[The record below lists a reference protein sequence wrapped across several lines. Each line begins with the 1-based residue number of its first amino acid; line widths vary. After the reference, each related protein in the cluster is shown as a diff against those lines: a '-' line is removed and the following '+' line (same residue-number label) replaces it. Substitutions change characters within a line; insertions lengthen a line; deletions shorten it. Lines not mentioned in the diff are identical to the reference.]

1 MTFTRRAC
9 RAATAATLL
18 FAATTAA
25 ATATGAAADELKMAL
40 LVPGSVSE
48 EGWNRI
54 GYDALKRVESD
65 LGAKVSYVELQQN
78 PAAFEKAFRDYAAQG
93 YDVILGHGFEFQD
106 SAIDVSYDFPDTVF
120 LISSSA
126 IHEGNVIGLNTDTS
140 QAFYLMGVVAAKL
153 GKKAG
158 LVGGMEIPPIQEA
171 FEGFVN
177 GARSVRPDFP
187 ISEAYIGNFTDT
199 TAAKEAALSMISQG
213 ADFLIPN
220 ASGATVGGYQAV
232 AESGPGIG
240 TFSIFSDYTEVAP
253 QNVLG
258 MYVTDYAAG
267 VSKVVRAIHD
277 GDVPQSNVVFGLK
290 DEDVMQFTFRDDAAN
305 PVSEAIRA
313 EVSAVADRI
322 AAGEIETRSD

>member
-1 MTFTRRAC
+1 MTFTRRAVL
-9 RAATAATLL
+9 ATTAATLL
-18 FAATTAA
+18 FATAA
-25 ATATGAAADELKMAL
+25 TADELKMAL

-54 GYDALKRVESD
+54 GFNALKRVESD

-93 YDVILGHGFEFQD
+93 YNVILGHGFEFQD

-120 LISSSA
+120 LISSSD

-171 FEGFVN
+171 FEGFIN
-177 GARSVRPDFP
+177 GAKSVNADFP
-187 ISEAYIGNFTDT
+187 ISETYIGNFTDT

-213 ADFLIPN
+213 VDFLIPN

-240 TFSIFSDYTEVAP
+240 TFSIFSDYTAVAP

-267 VSKVVRAIHD
+267 VSKVVRAIQD
-277 GDVPQSNVVFGLK
+277 GDAPETNVVFGLK
-290 DEDVMQFTFRDDAAN
+290 DKDVMQFTFRDEAAN
-305 PVSEAIRA
+305 PVPADVRA
-313 EVSAVADRI
+313 EVAAITDRI
-322 AAGEIETRSD
+322 AAGEIVTRSN

>member
-1 MTFTRRAC
+1 MTFTARAFL
-9 RAATAATLL
+9 AATTATLLLATAAT
-18 FAATTAA
+18 
-25 ATATGAAADELKMAL
+25 ADELKMAL

-54 GYDALKRVESD
+54 GFNALKRVESD

-78 PAAFEKAFRDYAAQG
+78 PAAFEKAFRDYAAQD

-106 SAIDVSYDFPDTVF
+106 SAIDVSYDFPDTTF
-120 LISSSA
+120 LISSSN
-126 IHEGNVIGLNTDTS
+126 IHEGNVIGLDTDTS
-140 QAFYLMGVVAAKL
+140 QAFYLMGVVAAKM

-158 LVGGMEIPPIQEA
+158 LVGGMEIPPIQDA

-177 GARSVRPDFP
+177 GAKSVSPDFP
-187 ISEAYIGNFTDT
+187 IAEAYIGNFTDT

-253 QNVLG
+253 ENVLG

-267 VSKVVRAIHD
+267 VSKVVKAIQE
-277 GDVPQSNVVFGLK
+277 GSAPETNVVFGLK
-290 DEDVMQFTFRDDAAN
+290 DTDVMQFTFRDDAAN
-305 PVSEAIRA
+305 PVPEDLRA
-313 EVSAVADRI
+313 EVAAIAERI
-322 AAGEIETRSD
+322 AAGEIVTRNAD